1 MNRSNLMMK
10 NKSGYIKNRKKQ
22 YIYESRE
29 EKRQQS
35 ELLKIKKR
43 CDEEISV
50 EPWNLG
56 GNEK

>member
-1 MNRSNLMMK
+1 MMK